1 MKVVGLEKLNNFH
14 LGHFNWINSDGSA
27 TAGIRAETYISEV
40 TMNLKTAFGI
50 KDVLNKVFIKT
61 TLDSIM
67 LRS

>member
-1 MKVVGLEKLNNFH
+1 MLTITITAKMVNTH
-14 LGHFNWINSDGSA
+14 LKQINSGGSA
-27 TAGIRAETYISEV
+27 TAGIRAETYISEI